1 MPQYS
6 DAIIVGGGPA
16 GASCAVWLARLGLA
30 PLLVET
36 GARPG
41 GLPNDNPFADDWIAA
56 LPGVTG
62 QQVGANI
69 ARSIEAAGV
78 PVRCGRRAVAVA
90 RTDEGYAVTVQAT
103 GAGGQAPHGA
113 SCVVDGASD
122 SWRSAGARPDVGSE
136 GLEVLYG
143 RHLVIASGVRARNLA
158 DAAPGDRWPGVLVGP
173 GSAIVE
179 QDYAGLSVAVLGGGD
194 NGFENYAYVKSRGAR
209 TVHLYARTVRARP
222 QLVDAVPAAD
232 LRLGAY
238 RADPHARQVDGQAY
252 DLLLV
257 FHGWEPQ
264 ADFAASLALRRD
276 ERGYIHTDF
285 ATARASAEDVYAIG
299 EVANRMHPCVV
310 TAMADGVVAAK
321 AIQAAIERQAGREG
335 GTRPFRR

>member
-16 GASCAVWLARLGLA
+16 GASCAIWLARLGLA
-30 PLLVET
+30 PLLVEA

-69 ARSIEAAGV
+69 ARSVEAAGV
-78 PVRCGRRAVAVA
+78 PVRCGRRAVVVE
-90 RTDEGYAVTVQAT
+90 RTETGFAVTVQA
-103 GAGGQAPHGA
+103 ARGGMPATPE
-113 SCVVDGASD
+113 S
-122 SWRSAGARPDVGSE
+122 
-136 GLEVLYG
+136 EVLYG

-179 QDYAGLSVAVLGGGD
+179 QDYAGRSVAVLGGGD
-194 NGFENYAYVKSRGAR
+194 NGFENYAYVKSRGASA
-209 TVHLYARTVRARP
+209 VHLYARTVRARP

-232 LRLGAY
+232 LRLGDY
-238 RADPHARQVDGQAY
+238 QVDPVARRVEEQSY

-257 FHGWEPQ
+257 LHGWEPQ

-276 ERGYIHTDF
+276 DRGYIHTDF
-285 ATARASAEDVYAIG
+285 ATARASAEGVYAIG

-310 TAMADGVVAAK
+310 TSMADGVVAAK
-321 AIQAAIERQAGREG
+321 AIQAAIERESGRQPG
-335 GTRPFRR
+335 AAHSFHRNP